1 MAAID
6 IVVVLCAILMF
17 GFPGLTHSI
26 LTNSGEGGGEAHS
39 RDEGT
44 HGRSALL
51 DAIILSFPY
60 TTPYIYPLGLT
71 AQTASVY
78 LTVSITVERYIVVC
92 HPLKARSLCTPTRT
106 R

>member
-6 IVVVLCAILMF
+6 IVVVLCAIF
-17 GFPGLTHSI
+17 ICGFPGLTNYI
-26 LTNSGEGGGEAHS
+26 LTYAEDELP
-39 RDEGT
+39 RDDPN
-44 HGRSALL
+44 RSVLL
-51 DAIILSFPY
+51 GAIILSFPY

-92 HPLKARSLCTPTRT
+92 HPLKARSLCTPKRT

>member
-6 IVVVLCAILMF
+6 IVVVLCAIF
-17 GFPGLTHSI
+17 ICGFPGLTNYI
-26 LTNSGEGGGEAHS
+26 LTNTEPDHLP
-39 RDEGT
+39 RDDTE
-44 HGRSALL
+44 RSVLL

-92 HPLKARSLCTPTRT
+92 HPLKARSLCTPKRT